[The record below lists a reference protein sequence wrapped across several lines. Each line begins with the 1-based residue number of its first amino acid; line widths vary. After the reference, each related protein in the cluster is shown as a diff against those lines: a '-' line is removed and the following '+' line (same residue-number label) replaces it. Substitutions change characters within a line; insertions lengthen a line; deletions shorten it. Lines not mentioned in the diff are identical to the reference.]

1 MTAISIAVC
10 KVIACYLPQPPCIHQ
25 PWSRINQVLSKSAAD
40 CLLPVQV
47 DAVVEAARSA
57 LTLQAA
63 RQANSLLDS
72 LPPDLWARLQE
83 RLRTSVA
90 AAEKVC
96 R

>member
-1 MTAISIAVC
+1 MPRAAFRTPTDTAWARHRLNFSM
-10 KVIACYLPQPPCIHQ
+10 K
-25 PWSRINQVLSKSAAD
+25 
-40 CLLPVQV
+40 V

-90 AAEKVC
+90 SAEKVC